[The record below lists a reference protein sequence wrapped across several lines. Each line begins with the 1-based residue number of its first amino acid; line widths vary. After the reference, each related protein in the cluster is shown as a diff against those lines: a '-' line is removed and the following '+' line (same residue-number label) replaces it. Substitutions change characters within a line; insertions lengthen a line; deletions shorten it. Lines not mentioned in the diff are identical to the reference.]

1 MDAKSFD
8 DALSMAVSIVFMC
21 DGAYMTKVNN
31 DRQDPELQRH

>member
-8 DALSMAVSIVFMC
+8 EAFSMADSTVFMS
-21 DGAYMTKVNN
+21 DERYMTKVNN